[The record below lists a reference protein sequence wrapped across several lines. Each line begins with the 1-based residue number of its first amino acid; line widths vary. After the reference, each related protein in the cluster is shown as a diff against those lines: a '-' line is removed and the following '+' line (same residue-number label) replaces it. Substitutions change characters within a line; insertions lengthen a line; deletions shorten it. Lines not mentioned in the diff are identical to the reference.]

1 MKERICCIG
10 KKILSKLLV
19 LLGFSTT
26 FVFMACYGP
35 RPNYAPVDFD
45 DTDSMKWFH
54 LTLRR
59 TGVIDALR
67 KAGAGEGDTVQI
79 EDMQFDF
86 ID

>member
-45 DTDSMKWFH
+45 DTDSISEVDSVSADSTIVNTEQSK
-54 LTLRR
+54 
-59 TGVIDALR
+59 
-67 KAGAGEGDTVQI
+67 
-79 EDMQFDF
+79 
-86 ID
+86 

>member
-35 RPNYAPVDFD
+35 RPNYTPVDFD
-45 DTDSMKWFH
+45 DTDSISEVDSVSVDS
-54 LTLRR
+54 T
-59 TGVIDALR
+59 VA
-67 KAGAGEGDTVQI
+67 DT
-79 EDMQFDF
+79 EKSE
-86 ID
+86 